1 MSLLVICEI
10 PGYFLITFTAGDL
23 YSLQNSENLLEPF
36 QMQFS
41 RKQKTFSQFFY
52 AIYEI
57 YVKF

>member
-57 YVKF
+57 